1 MIEKKFKVV
10 SKFEPSGD
18 QPEAIKELAEGLNM
32 GLKHQVLL
40 GVTGSGKT
48 FTVANVIANVNKP
61 ALILAPNKTLAAQ
74 LFGEFKSIFPENA
87 VEFFVS
93 YYDYYQPEAYLPTS
107 DVYIEKDSSIND
119 FIDRLRHSATRS
131 LLTRKDVIIVAS
143 VSCIYGL
150 GSPEE
155 YENMLLYLRAGDFR
169 TRKEIISR
177 LVSMQYTRNDF
188 DFHRG
193 TFRIRGEIID
203 IFPSHEEDRAVRVE
217 LLGDEIEELSLI
229 DPLKGDKVATIRD
242 AVIYPTSHYVTS
254 EKSLE
259 RAIIDIKHELEERL
273 YFFESQNRLVEAQ
286 RIERRTN
293 LDIELLQ
300 EIGYCKG
307 IENYSRHLS
316 GRQPGESPP
325 TLIDYFPKDFLM
337 FIDESH
343 ITVPQIG
350 AMYAGDRSRKQT
362 LVEYGFRLPSALDNR
377 PLMFDEFEKIV
388 NQVVYV
394 SATPGPYELEKAQG
408 VIVEQIIR
416 PTGLIDP
423 EMEVRPAVNQVDDLY
438 SEISERIKTGDKILV
453 TTLTKRMSEELT
465 EYLYGLGI
473 RVRYLH
479 SDITTVERSQL
490 IQGLRRNEFDVLI
503 GINLLREGLDIPEVS
518 LVAILDADK
527 EGFLRSERSLIQTT
541 GRAARNINGKV
552 ILYADR
558 ITKSMQKAMDETTRR
573 RAKQVTHNKDFG
585 IIPKSISKLKDDLL
599 SNLYEKDIIAE
610 KKSGDISGLISHG
623 ESSAIIEKKIKELE
637 KTMKTLAK
645 EMKFEKA
652 AEIRDQIK
660 LLKAHLADMY
670 ENIPLQEAG

>member
-610 KKSGDISGLISHG
+610 KKSGDISGLISPG

>member
-18 QPEAIKELAEGLNM
+18 QPEAIRELTEGFSM

-48 FTVANVIANVNKP
+48 FTMANVIASVNRP

-107 DVYIEKDSSIND
+107 DVYIEKDSSINE

-131 LLTRKDVIIVAS
+131 LLTRRDVIIVAS

-155 YENMLLYLRAGDFR
+155 YEKMLLYLRAGDFR
-169 TRKEIISR
+169 TRKEIVSR

-203 IFPSHEEDRAVRVE
+203 IFPSHEEDRAVRIE

-229 DPLKGDKVATIRD
+229 DPLKGDKIATIRD
-242 AVIYPTSHYVTS
+242 SVIYPTSHYVTS

-259 RAIIDIKHELEERL
+259 KAIIDIKHELDERL

-286 RIERRTN
+286 RIDRRTN

-316 GRQPGESPP
+316 GRMSGESPP
-325 TLIDYFPKDFLM
+325 TLIDYFPRDFVL

-350 AMYAGDRSRKQT
+350 GMFAGDRSRKQT

-377 PLMFDEFEKIV
+377 PLRFDEFEKIV
-388 NQVVYV
+388 SQVVYV
-394 SATPGPYELEKAQG
+394 SATPGPYELEKARG

-423 EMEVRPAVNQVDDLY
+423 DMEIRPAVNQVDNLY
-438 SEISERIKTGDKILV
+438 SEITERIKSGDKILV

-558 ITKSMQKAMDETTRR
+558 ITNSMQKAMDETNRR
-573 RAKQVTHNKDFG
+573 RDKQIAHNKNFG
-585 IIPKSISKLKDDLL
+585 ITPKSISKLKDDLL

-610 KKSGDISGLISHG
+610 KKTGDTSGLISPE

-637 KTMKTLAK
+637 KIMKTLAK

-660 LLKAHLADMY
+660 LLRAHLADLY
-670 ENIPLQEAG
+670 ENIPMQEAG

>member
-1 MIEKKFKVV
+1 M
-10 SKFEPSGD
+10 
-18 QPEAIKELAEGLNM
+18 
-32 GLKHQVLL
+32 
-40 GVTGSGKT
+40 
-48 FTVANVIANVNKP
+48 ANVIASVNRP

-74 LFGEFKSIFPENA
+74 LFGEFKSVFPENA

-155 YENMLLYLRAGDFR
+155 YEKMLLYLRAGDFR
-169 TRKEIISR
+169 TRKEIIAR

-203 IFPSHEEDRAVRVE
+203 VFPSHEEDRAIRVE
-217 LLGDEIEELSLI
+217 LFGDEIEELSLI
-229 DPLKGDKVATIRD
+229 DPLKGDKIATIRD
-242 AVIYPTSHYVTS
+242 TVIYPTSHYVTS

-259 RAIIDIKHELEERL
+259 RAIIDIRHELDERL
-273 YFFESQNRLVEAQ
+273 YFFESQDRLVDAQ

-307 IENYSRHLS
+307 IENYSRHLT
-316 GRQPGESPP
+316 GRMPGESPP
-325 TLIDYFPKDFLM
+325 TLIDYFPKDFIL

-377 PLMFDEFEKIV
+377 PLRFDEFEKIV
-388 NQVVYV
+388 KQVVYV
-394 SATPGPYELEKAQG
+394 SATPGPYELQKAEG

-438 SEISERIKTGDKILV
+438 SELAGRIESGDKILV

-465 EYLYGLGI
+465 EYLCGLGI

-558 ITKSMQKAMDETTRR
+558 ITNSMQKAMDETDRR
-573 RAKQVTHNKDFG
+573 RAKQIKYNADFG

-599 SNLYEKDIIAE
+599 LNLYEKDIVAE
-610 KKSGDISGLISHG
+610 KKAGELSGLISAG
-623 ESSAIIEKKIKELE
+623 ESAATIEKKIKELE

-660 LLKAHLADMY
+660 LLKTHLADTY
-670 ENIPLQEAG
+670 ENLPLQEAG

>member
-48 FTVANVIANVNKP
+48 FTVANVIANANKP

-610 KKSGDISGLISHG
+610 KKSGDISGLISPG